1 MKESENTLIFFEIF
15 LNSTNFADYI
25 VSKPPASVINC
36 IADGLTIID
45 KVFKKGNGNK
55 EDSCC

>member
-25 VSKPPASVINC
+25 VNKPPASVINC

-45 KVFKKGNGNK
+45 KVKIGNGNK